1 MARSRGKILWI
12 DDEIHHLKPHIL
24 LLEEKGFT
32 ITPCTNGKDGITW
45 VTKETY
51 DLVLLDQ
58 FMDGMDG
65 IETLHGIKNLQPT
78 LPIIMI
84 TKSEEEWLMDRA
96 ISEKVAHFLIKP
108 VNPTQIFMACK
119 QVLEDEKIREEFA
132 TKNYLQSFRDM
143 DLQIQK
149 ASSFEDWW
157 ALYRS
162 LVQWQLDF
170 DEHGV
175 TDFDAI
181 LKNQIEAC
189 NKEFSRFIITH
200 YESWLRSSERPPTSV
215 DVFSAEVASL
225 LDKGKKVFFLVV
237 DAMRLDQFMVL
248 YPLLSDYF
256 KLTIKPSL
264 SILPSATPFSRNAL
278 FSGLFP
284 EEFCRKYP
292 AQLQLLKTES
302 GSMNTLEDQFLKDQL
317 IRLGLG
323 EKSFHY
329 HKIWQVEHGQ
339 KFQSK
344 VSEYFR
350 QDLLAVVVN
359 FVDQLAHRRSE
370 SDVLKEMVPDES
382 AYRQAVLNWFEQSW
396 LFRLLRDVGAAGY
409 KIVMTSDHG
418 SIMVNR
424 RVLVNADRTTSTGV
438 RYKYGRNLNL
448 NERHALII
456 RNPETYRLPQIVH
469 QTNYILAKKDVFF
482 IYPNQQQKYEALLKG
497 SFQHGG
503 VSMEELLI
511 PVFLMEAKD

>member
-1 MARSRGKILWI
+1 
-12 DDEIHHLKPHIL
+12 
-24 LLEEKGFT
+24 
-32 ITPCTNGKDGITW
+32 
-45 VTKETY
+45 
-51 DLVLLDQ
+51 
-58 FMDGMDG
+58 
-65 IETLHGIKNLQPT
+65 
-78 LPIIMI
+78 
-84 TKSEEEWLMDRA
+84 
-96 ISEKVAHFLIKP
+96 
-108 VNPTQIFMACK
+108 MACK

-132 TKNYLQSFRDM
+132 TKSYLQSFREM
-143 DLQIQK
+143 DTQIQE
-149 ASSFEDWW
+149 ASSFKDWW
-157 ALYRS
+157 TLYNS

-175 TDFDAI
+175 TDFDTI

-189 NKEFSRFIITH
+189 NKEFSRFIMANYVT
-200 YESWLRSSERPPTSV
+200 WLRSPERPTMSV
-215 DVFSAEVASL
+215 DLFSREVAPRL
-225 LDKGKKVFFLVV
+225 RRGEKVFFLVV

-256 KLTIKPSL
+256 KLAVKPSV

-284 EEFCRKYP
+284 EEFCKKYP
-292 AQLQLLKTES
+292 NQLQLLKTES
-302 GSMNTLEDQFLKDQL
+302 GSMNSLEDRFLKDQL
-317 IRLGLG
+317 IRLDLDG
-323 EKSFHY
+323 KSFHY

-339 KFQSK
+339 KFQAK

-396 LFRLLRDVGAAGY
+396 LFRLLREVGTAGY
-409 KIVMTSDHG
+409 KIVMASDHG
-418 SIMVNR
+418 SVMVNR
-424 RVLVNADRTTSTGV
+424 GVLVNADRSTSTGV

-456 RNPETYRLPQIVH
+456 RNPETYRLPPIVH
-469 QTNYILAKKDVFF
+469 QTNYILAKEDVFF
-482 IYPNQQQKYEALLKG
+482 IYPNQQQKDEAILKG

-503 VSMEELLI
+503 VSMEELLV
-511 PVFLMEAKD
+511 PVFLMEAKS